1 MSETQTIRFQLRTE
15 INILFAPL
23 NYFSPKTPSEKYNK
37 APCKCL
43 DIFLSQR
50 GLGKYELA

>member
-43 DIFLSQR
+43 DIFLSQ
-50 GLGKYELA
+50 